1 MPGLVNFPDRFAYWN
16 DSCNEIMLE
25 VNKRNAASH
34 IIQIL
39 TKVQR
44 FISSSSQQK
53 VLNDFRSF
61 GICTWRSIQNFLP
74 HYCLL

>member
-1 MPGLVNFPDRFAYWN
+1 MPRLVNFHDTFAYWN

-39 TKVQR
+39 TKIQR
-44 FISSSSQQK
+44 SVTSSSQQK
-53 VLNDFRSF
+53 
-61 GICTWRSIQNFLP
+61 GAK
-74 HYCLL
+74 